1 MATDELAARRELRGQ
16 KLSINAL
23 VNRTLRSM
31 LARLTGQHFGG
42 ERDLYEQCG
51 YPRDIQAQEYVEQ
64 YLRGDLAARI
74 VDAYP
79 DATWR
84 EAPTVKRAGTNEG
97 DEDEFS
103 RAVEE

>member
-23 VNRTLRSM
+23 VNRTLRS
-31 LARLTGQHFGG
+31 LIARLSGQHFGG

-51 YPRDIQAQEYVEQ
+51 YPVDIAPQDYVAQ

-84 EAPTVKRAGTNEG
+84 EAPTVKTTGATEG
-97 DEDEFS
+97 DDDPFQV
-103 RAVEE
+103 AID